1 MAPRE
6 LIAHAR
12 ELLDRAHAP
21 YSRFPLAAVV
31 VDELGRVH
39 GGVNVEN
46 ASYGLTVCAERVAIF
61 AAVAAGA
68 RGLKTLAVTA
78 QRLKPVMPCGACR
91 QVIAEFL
98 GPKAQVHSDDPEGRT
113 VTWTVGELLPHA
125 FSARSLTGSPCAEGD

>member
-1 MAPRE
+1 MAPGE
-6 LIAHAR
+6 LIALAR
-12 ELLDRAHAP
+12 GLLDRAHAP
-21 YSRFPLAAVV
+21 YSRFPVAAVV
-31 VDELGRVH
+31 VDEDGRVH

-68 RGLKTLAVTA
+68 RGLRTLAVTA

-98 GPKAQVHSDDPEGRT
+98 GPEAQVHSDDPEGRI

-125 FSARSLTGSPCAEGD
+125 FTARSLTGAPSAVGD